1 LRDQLVNLKEEV
13 EVDLNPK
20 AKNKQ
25 KILENNLLVDLEAE
39 QI

>member
-25 KILENNLLVDLEAE
+25 KILEKNLLVDLEAE